1 LIKTLEVIEAN
12 EIEADEK
19 MNFGGEAK
27 DEYAFFELNL
37 MD

>member
-19 MNFGGEAK
+19 MNFGGETK
-27 DEYAFFELNL
+27 DDYAFFELNL